1 METTME
7 MKKKMVEYYQQNKQE
22 FLFDFGLEGE
32 DEYAYDEW
40 IEDYI
45 MTSDIMTSEL

>member
-1 METTME
+1 MDT
-7 MKKKMVEYYQQNKQE
+7 KQKMVEYYQQNKDE
-22 FLFDFGLEGE
+22 FIYEFGLEGE

-45 MTSDIMTSEL
+45 MTSEI